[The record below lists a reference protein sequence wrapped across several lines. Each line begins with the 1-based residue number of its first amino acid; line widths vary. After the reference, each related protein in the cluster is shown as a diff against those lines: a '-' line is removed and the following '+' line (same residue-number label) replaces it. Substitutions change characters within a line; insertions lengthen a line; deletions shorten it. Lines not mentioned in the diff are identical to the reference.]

1 MIKGCPDPLDHRT
14 RIGQTRREKTRE
26 RLCEAAIMV
35 FAERG
40 LNGTV
45 IDHVVRQAGV
55 SRGTFYNYFD
65 TIEDVLDAAR
75 VVLKRE
81 LVLLV
86 KDSVDFDRP
95 PAERVAYGLRAF
107 IEVARQNKLFLEFS
121 ARLGHQSYSFSNL
134 LKETAPG
141 FVSSAIEAGEFRPIP
156 EGLIFD
162 LMESGAIAVL
172 RRLMDGEEVDV
183 AAFVSAML
191 RVLGLS
197 YEASVAIAA
206 LPVEVPQPAED
217 SLLLRANATWSASH

>member
-1 MIKGCPDPLDHRT
+1 MVKGCPDDLDHRT
-14 RIGQTRREKTRE
+14 RIGQARREKTRE

-65 TIEDVLDAAR
+65 TIEDALEAAR
-75 VVLKRE
+75 LALKRE
-81 LVLLV
+81 LLLLV
-86 KDSVDFDRP
+86 KGSVDFDRP

-107 IEVARQNKLFLEFS
+107 IEVARHNKLFLEFT
-121 ARLGHQSYSFSNL
+121 ARLGHQSYSFSSL

-141 FVSSAIEAGEFRPIP
+141 FVTSAIEAGEFRPIP
-156 EGLIFD
+156 EALIFD
-162 LMESGAIAVL
+162 LMEGGAISVL
-172 RRLMDGEEVDV
+172 RRLMEGEEVDV
-183 AAFVSAML
+183 AAFVAAML

-197 YEASVAIAA
+197 YEASVAVAE
-206 LPVEVPQPAED
+206 LPVDVPQPAAD
-217 SLLLRANATWSASH
+217 SLLVRANATWSASH